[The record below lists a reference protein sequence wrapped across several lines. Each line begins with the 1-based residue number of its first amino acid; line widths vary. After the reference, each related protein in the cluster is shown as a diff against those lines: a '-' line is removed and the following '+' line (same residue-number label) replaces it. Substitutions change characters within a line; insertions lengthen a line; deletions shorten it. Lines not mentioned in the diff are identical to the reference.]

1 MAILCRRKQDNS
13 PVVIKELFTQ
23 CMTED
28 EKQTSLNEIKVLTI
42 LRHPNII
49 AYFDSFTAMGI
60 MDAESLSSSGAS
72 SGGNGHLG
80 DIDPNM
86 PKQPVR
92 KSSDRKKEI
101 MNLFCQIGLALNH
114 IHSLN
119 ILHRDLKTN
128 NILVSGCGRYKVLKI
143 GDFGISKIMS
153 TAASAET
160 VVGTP
165 AYISPELCEGKPY
178 NEKSDIWALGC
189 VLYEMICLKK
199 MFSAHNLPALVLRIL
214 RGTYEP
220 IPVHVPSNLAVL
232 VKSCVET
239 EPEKRPFMPDII
251 GMPFLQDAL
260 VQTIFGVGRI
270 DHPRLVQTPLDTAL
284 AAPCGTVV

>member
-60 MDAESLSSSGAS
+60 MDMESLSSSGADYLES
-72 SGGNGHLG
+72 LQESGTRMEIH
-80 DIDPNM
+80 
-86 PKQPVR
+86 
-92 KSSDRKKEI
+92 EI

-165 AYISPELCEGKPY
+165 AYISPELCEGKPL
-178 NEKSDIWALGC
+178 IWALGC

-199 MFSAHNLPALVLRIL
+199 MFSAHC
-214 RGTYEP
+214 
-220 IPVHVPSNLAVL
+220 VPSNLAVL